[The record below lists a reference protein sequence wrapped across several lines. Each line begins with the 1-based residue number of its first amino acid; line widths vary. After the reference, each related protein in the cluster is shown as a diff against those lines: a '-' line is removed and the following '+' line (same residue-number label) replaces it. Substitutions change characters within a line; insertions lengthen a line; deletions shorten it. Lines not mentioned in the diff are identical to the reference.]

1 MLSIQLVFM
10 FLLVFWEVG
19 ESRLKSFAWRRE
31 GNWVPREPCW
41 WYAEW
46 SVLTTRKRRSYSI
59 CRSVSSKIVCLKLD
73 KKSLI
78 PKIAFVS
85 KIGDFISFLV
95 LAFFTNF
102 CPIKTDL
109 SGNTVWPQA
118 LGFQNLAKMDI
129 FWQF

>member
-1 MLSIQLVFM
+1 M
-10 FLLVFWEVG
+10 FENG
-19 ESRLKSFAWRRE
+19 Q
-31 GNWVPREPCW
+31 
-41 WYAEW
+41 
-46 SVLTTRKRRSYSI
+46 
-59 CRSVSSKIVCLKLD
+59 

-109 SGNTVWPQA
+109 SGNTV
-118 LGFQNLAKMDI
+118 
-129 FWQF
+129 